1 MAQNNPFPN
10 ISMEQIMS
18 FAASPAGQQL
28 ITVLQKQNTAD
39 ISNAQKLAAAGD
51 MEEAK
56 KALASLLSDP
66 KISSMLKQFGG

>member
-10 ISMEQIMS
+10 VSMEQIMA

-28 ITVLQKQNTAD
+28 ISMLQKQNTD
-39 ISNAQKLAAAGD
+39 DLKKAQKLAAAGD

-56 KALASLLSDP
+56 SALASLLSDP
-66 KISSMLKQFGG
+66 KINSVLKQFGG

>member
-10 ISMEQIMS
+10 VSMEQIMA

-28 ITVLQKQNTAD
+28 ISMLQKQNTED
-39 ISNAQKLAAAGD
+39 LNNAKKLAAAGD

-56 KALASLLSDP
+56 KALTSLLSDP